1 MSTMQNTTANELE
14 KIMFRIAPVVPTNT
28 DTKVAATPSQVKAS
42 LGKIP
47 NTLGNVFRRNTLHVP
62 RSSPMK
68 IGFFQSSSLA
78 IAVALIAAWGYASAQ
93 SSTGDLQ
100 LVGANAT
107 LVQDISSKSAS
118 QGDAVT
124 AKLTSTVK
132 GATELPKGTVL
143 LGKVDEVQASTN
155 RSPAK
160 LSIVFDRA
168 HLRDGHEIPIKAT
181 LLGAYPELD
190 GYVGYDQNSDEPLL
204 PQSIPVDEKVD
215 QEPGA
220 LHNNVAMHSAAKED
234 VSAVFTSTD
243 HNIDLKKGTQ
253 LQVAIAPEGG
263 SQGTALGQ

>member
-1 MSTMQNTTANELE
+1 MS
-14 KIMFRIAPVVPTNT
+14 RIAPFIAPNI
-28 DTKVAATPSQVKAS
+28 DNYVAATLSQVKAS
-42 LGKIP
+42 LGTIP
-47 NTLGNVFRRNTLHVP
+47 NTLVTLGNVFRRNTFHVP
-62 RSSPMK
+62 RSSPTK
-68 IGFFQSSSLA
+68 IRFFQSSSLA

-124 AKLTSTVK
+124 ARLTSTVK

-155 RSPAK
+155 GSPGK

-168 HLRDGHEIPIKAT
+168 RLRDGHEIPIKAT
-181 LLGAYPELD
+181 LLGAFPKPAAY
-190 GYVGYDQNSDEPLL
+190 GGYDSNEPLL
-204 PQSIPVDEKVD
+204 LQSIPDDERID

-220 LHNNVAMHSAAKED
+220 LHNNVAMHSAVKED

-263 SQGTALGQ
+263 SQGTAVGGN

>member
-1 MSTMQNTTANELE
+1 
-14 KIMFRIAPVVPTNT
+14 MFRIAPVVPANT
-28 DTKVAATPSQVKAS
+28 DTKVAATLSQVKAS

-47 NTLGNVFRRNTLHVP
+47 NTLGNVFRHNTFHVL

-68 IGFFQSSSLA
+68 IRFFQSSSLA
-78 IAVALIAAWGYASAQ
+78 IAVALIAACSYASAQ
-93 SSTGDLQ
+93 SSTADLQ

-107 LVQDISSKSAS
+107 LVQNISSKSAS

-124 AKLTSTVK
+124 ARLTSTVK
-132 GATELPKGTVL
+132 SATELPKGTVL
-143 LGKVDEVQASTN
+143 LGKVDEVQASTDG
-155 RSPAK
+155 SPAK

-168 HLRDGHEIPIKAT
+168 RLRDGHEIPIKAT

-190 GYVGYDQNSDEPLL
+190 GYGGYDQNSDESLL

-215 QEPGA
+215 QEPGP
-220 LHNNVAMHSAAKED
+220 LPNNVAMHSAVKED
-234 VSAVFTSTD
+234 LSAVFTSTD
-243 HNIDLKKGTQ
+243 HNINLKKGTQ